1 MVIGGVSKTLMY
13 STDLRF
19 VVKKEAEGSVSKRSL
34 IL

>member
-19 VVKKEAEGSVSKRSL
+19 VVKKEAFQREV
-34 IL
+34 